1 MKEEN
6 EKVIID
12 ETFVLKFEDSTQPAK
27 RIKLEPTVPEAKESK
42 VFVDAVT
49 QTEALDADPKVEIA
63 TQTDRPI
70 TYFCKLCNESYL
82 SSDIMVSRLIFPFKH
97 KNWNMLFPANSS
109 FVLAWHQEERF
120 RLGLFPF
127 SQKDVE
133 RTHR

>member
-6 EKVIID
+6 EKVIVD
-12 ETFVLKFEDSTQPAK
+12 ETFVLKFEDSTQPVK
-27 RIKLEPTVPEAKESK
+27 RIKLEPTDPDAKESK
-42 VFVDAVT
+42 VLVDAII
-49 QTEALDADPKVEIA
+49 QTDPKVENGKQNEASDASDANLKVEIA

-82 SSDIMVSRLIFPFKH
+82 SSDIMVSRLTFPFNH

-120 RLGLFPF
+120 RLG
-127 SQKDVE
+127 
-133 RTHR
+133 